1 MSAGNP
7 ILKALQRIGARRPYF
22 DILGADGSLY
32 MGRWWLFGGSGFSLD
47 TGDPRDDRTLAQRG
61 WKRTGLDAAIGMLV
75 AARLHHIARE
85 DRARD
90 FHTHP
95 VRWFISYIAA
105 GWYVERVPL
114 NQNQPPELDATHY
127 RDIVRR
133 AGTFAFRRGSDR
145 HTITKVSPGGAW
157 TVFIMGPK
165 DSSWGFW
172 TKGGFINWR
181 NYKVSP

>member
-1 MSAGNP
+1 MSNV
-7 ILKALQRIGARRPYF
+7 ILKGLQRMGARRPYF

-61 WKRTGLDAAIGMLV
+61 WKRTGLDAAIGLLV

-95 VRWFISYIAA
+95 CSFVSIVVS
-105 GWYVERVPL
+105 GWYIERTPK
-114 NQNQPPELDATHY
+114 NQAQPAHFDVTQY

-133 AGTFAFRRGSDR
+133 AGSIAFRRGSDR
-145 HTITKVSPGGAW
+145 HTITEVSPGGCW
-157 TVFIMGPK
+157 TIFLMGK
-165 DSSWGFW
+165 KSGSWGFW
-172 TKGGFINWR
+172 TKAGFINWR